1 MSRQELEALMDRWIT
16 DPEFR
21 DAFGRDPEAAVRDS
35 GLSLEPDEMA
45 ALRAMDDEPPDQ
57 ELQPR
62 IIRS

>member
-1 MSRQELEALMDRWIT
+1 MDRWIT